1 MYNTLFDFLDE
12 MSGDFIEDPG
22 NNDRVD
28 WPAVVLSAANRGK
41 DKLSK
46 YYSKT
51 NEERRFIF
59 NYATILDPSQKL
71 SAYKVPLSQ
80 LLITYQY

>member
-1 MYNTLFDFLDE
+1 
-12 MSGDFIEDPG
+12 MSGDFIKDPR

-28 WPAVVLSAANRGK
+28 WLAVILSVANRGK

-51 NEERRFIF
+51 NKERRFIF

-71 SAYKVPLSQ
+71 SAYEVPLSQ

>member
-12 MSGDFIEDPG
+12 MSGDFIEDLG
-22 NNDRVD
+22 NNDGVD
-28 WPAVVLSAANRGK
+28 WLAIVLSAANRGK

-51 NEERRFIF
+51 DEERGFIF
-59 NYATILDPSQKL
+59 NCATILDS
-71 SAYKVPLSQ
+71 S
-80 LLITYQY
+80 